1 MSASD
6 STPEAED
13 DAEGDEGASEAAG
26 EGEGSNGEDGAGE
39 PWWLT
44 CISGSSVTCC

>member
-6 STPEAED
+6 NTPEAEE

-26 EGEGSNGEDGAGE
+26 EGSEGDEGAGE

-44 CISGSSVTCC
+44 CISDSFVSCC